1 MLFSFVLRGSICPGA
16 ALDYVPMGWV
26 GESHVLCDAHLFVL
40 QIHTSS
46 FEINWQREMAMHRE
60 VFHGLGVQDVAEF
73 DSD

>member
-1 MLFSFVLRGSICPGA
+1 
-16 ALDYVPMGWV
+16 MGWV